1 MNTKDLTS
9 AFADKW
15 FVWTVAL
22 IGLGLTYFAFDHN
35 LFAINV
41 YLAVFTLIML
51 LLGMRSVRREV
62 SGPLRF

>member
-1 MNTKDLTS
+1 MSTGNIAS

-22 IGLGLTYFAFDHN
+22 IGLGLTYFAFDYN
-35 LFAINV
+35 LVAINV
-41 YLAVFTLIML
+41 YMAVFTLIMV
-51 LLGMRSVRREV
+51 LLGVRSVQREV